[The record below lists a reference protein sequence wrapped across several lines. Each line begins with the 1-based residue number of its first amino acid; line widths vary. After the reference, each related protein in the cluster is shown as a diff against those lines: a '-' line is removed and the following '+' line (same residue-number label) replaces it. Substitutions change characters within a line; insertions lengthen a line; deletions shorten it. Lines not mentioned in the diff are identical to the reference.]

1 MDRQPVHLLKS
12 QVFFSQIPSAVQPV
26 DHVPHVILKCIHY
39 LTQRCTSAY
48 HTDDQ
53 KQLGGKCRAQQK
65 HPSFFHCVLSFD
77 GVYILLSVYYNDPVG
92 QPAWPSMQDV
102 FAISSFPC
110 KLQRKKPPR
119 FPVTE
124 NGAVRLL
131 YLCFFKRSRNHLRG
145 FLIAAWAGAKIAGR
159 SE

>member
-12 QVFFSQIPSAVQPV
+12 QVKKSSVFSQIPSAVQPV
-26 DHVPHVILKCIHY
+26 DYVPHVILKCIHY

-92 QPAWPSMQDV
+92 QPACPSMQDV
-102 FAISSFPC
+102 FAISAFPS

-119 FPVTE
+119 LPLRKPGRFV
-124 NGAVRLL
+124 
-131 YLCFFKRSRNHLRG
+131 CFICAFSSAHAITCG
-145 FLIAAWAGAKIAGR
+145 G
-159 SE
+159 S